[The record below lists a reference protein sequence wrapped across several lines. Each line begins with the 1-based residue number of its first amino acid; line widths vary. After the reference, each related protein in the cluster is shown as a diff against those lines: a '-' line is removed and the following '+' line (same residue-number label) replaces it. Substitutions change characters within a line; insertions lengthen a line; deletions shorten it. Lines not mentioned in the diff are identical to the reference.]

1 MKLSTRSRYGLKA
14 VVDLAPAYGGTAVPL
29 GNVTIPANFSIP
41 ACQELVEIEY
51 LYVVSSLVQ
60 PVYKG
65 VRTDLPRSA
74 CTTSQLKYRADL
86 GDDDATNDQFAELA
100 A

>member
-1 MKLSTRSRYGLKA
+1 M
-14 VVDLAPAYGGTAVPL
+14 
-29 GNVTIPANFSIP
+29 
-41 ACQELVEIEY
+41 VEIEY